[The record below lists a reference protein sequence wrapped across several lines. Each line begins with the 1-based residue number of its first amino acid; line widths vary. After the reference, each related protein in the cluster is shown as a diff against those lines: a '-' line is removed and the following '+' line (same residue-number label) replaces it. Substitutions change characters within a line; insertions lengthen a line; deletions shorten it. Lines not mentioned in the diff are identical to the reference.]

1 MATNANLL
9 QPQRVDRPAVSQT
22 GRSPRNADRRLFLVA
37 AIGFPL
43 LVLIGYFRTY
53 YFSAFFDVRPV
64 ANALVHAHGLV
75 MTLWV
80 AYFVA
85 QVALIRTRNVKLH
98 MTMGMVGIALAIIV
112 VVVGMATAV
121 DAQLVRGAAPPG
133 VNPHGFFLL
142 PVSDMTLFVVF
153 FAGAIYYRKRPAEH
167 KSLMLLTA
175 IAFLPAA
182 LFRIPVVPPE
192 HANLWAFGVPALM
205 AIACLGWHSRKHGK
219 INRVF
224 VAGVSLIVAA
234 VPLRMI
240 IMESN
245 AWLSFVAWLAA

>member
-9 QPQRVDRPAVSQT
+9 QPPTVNRASVSET
-22 GRSPRNADRRLFLVA
+22 GRRPRHIDCSLFLVA

-75 MTLWV
+75 MTTWV

-85 QVALIRTRNVKLH
+85 QVALIRSRNVKLH
-98 MTMGMVGIALAIIV
+98 MTMGMAGIALAV
-112 VVVGMATAV
+112 VVILVGMATAV

-133 VNPHGFFLL
+133 VNPHAFFVL

-153 FAGAIYYRKRPAEH
+153 FAAAIYYRKRPAEH

-175 IAFLPAA
+175 INFLPAA
-182 LFRIPVVPPE
+182 LFRIQIVPPE
-192 HANLWAFGVPALM
+192 YSTLWAFGVPVLM
-205 AIACLGWHSRKHGK
+205 AVACLIWHSWKHGK
-219 INRVF
+219 INRIF
-224 VAGVSLIVAA
+224 AAGVLMLILAIPA
-234 VPLRMI
+234 R
-240 IMESN
+240 IMLMGSQT
-245 AWLSFVAWLAA
+245 WLSFVGWLAG